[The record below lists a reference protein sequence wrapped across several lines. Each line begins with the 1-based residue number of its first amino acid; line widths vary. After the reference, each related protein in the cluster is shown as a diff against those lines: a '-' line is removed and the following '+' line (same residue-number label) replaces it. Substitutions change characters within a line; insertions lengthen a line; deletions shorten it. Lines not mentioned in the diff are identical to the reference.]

1 MADKDKDGIS
11 DNVDID
17 GGTGT
22 GKPVSK
28 TPLADQQKI
37 PADVQSIIDA
47 VFASGGGGDSAKSG
61 TDISTKK
68 TKLTPNSAL
77 EIMTIAAEDAGYAVK
92 FTKADVAQF
101 MKEFDAEQA
110 RQVEKVITTT
120 DQKTVAG
127 APSGTVKKVAST
139 TAQTEYPSF
148 FKPGEFTVDWI
159 WKKIN
164 FKDEKSLGAKS
175 LTALAKVRGLV
186 DKFQLIGVTDA
197 DIRIAAKQIAMGKK
211 TVAEYTVDLQK
222 VAKKEY
228 PQFADRFALDPELTT
243 YDIASPVIKLLAK
256 TWEMDEDDISI
267 DNPIVSSYMNY
278 AGPDGKGQPPSRA
291 DLVAKAKK
299 DSKYEGTVEANENAR
314 DAAVGLARAFGFGV

>member
-1 MADKDKDGIS
+1 MVDKDKDGIP

-37 PADVQSIIDA
+37 GADVQSIIDA
-47 VFASGGGGDSAKSG
+47 LMASGGSGDSAKSG
-61 TDISTKK
+61 TEISTKK

-101 MKEFDAEQA
+101 IKEFDAEQA

-175 LTALAKVRGLV
+175 LTALAEVRGLV

-211 TVAEYTVDLQK
+211 TLAEYTVDLQK

-256 TWEMDEDDISI
+256 TWEMDEADISI

>member
-22 GKPVSK
+22 NKPVSK

-37 PADVQSIIDA
+37 PTDVKAIIDA
-47 VFASGGGGDSAKSG
+47 VFASGGSGDKNKSG
-61 TDISTKK
+61 TDVSTKK
-68 TKLTPNSAL
+68 TKLTTNSAL
-77 EIMTIAAEDAGYAVK
+77 EIMTLAAESAGYTVK
-92 FTKADVAQF
+92 FTKEDVAQF
-101 MKEFDAEQA
+101 IKEFDAEQA
-110 RQVEKVITTT
+110 RQVEKVITATN
-120 DQKTVAG
+120 QKTVAG
-127 APSGTVKKVAST
+127 ATPEAVSKAATT

-148 FKPGEFTVDWI
+148 FKPGEFAVDWI

-175 LTALAKVRGLV
+175 LTALAEVRGLV

-211 TVAEYTVDLQK
+211 TIAEYTVDLQK
-222 VAKKEY
+222 FAKKEY
-228 PQFADRFALDPELTT
+228 PQFAERFALDPELTT

-256 TWEMDEDDISI
+256 TWEMDEADISI
-267 DNPIVSSYMNY
+267 DNPIVSSYLNY

>member
-22 GKPVSK
+22 NKPVSK
-28 TPLADQQKI
+28 TPLADQQRI

>member
-1 MADKDKDGIS
+1 MVDKDKDGIP

-22 GKPVSK
+22 GKPASK

-37 PADVQSIIDA
+37 GADVQSIIDA
-47 VFASGGGGDSAKSG
+47 LMASGGSGDSAKSG
-61 TDISTKK
+61 TEISTKK

-101 MKEFDAEQA
+101 IKEFDAEQA

>member
-22 GKPVSK
+22 NKPVSK

-37 PADVQSIIDA
+37 PTDVKAIIDA
-47 VFASGGGGDSAKSG
+47 VFASGGSGDKNKSG
-61 TDISTKK
+61 TDVSTKK
-68 TKLTPNSAL
+68 TKLTTNSAL
-77 EIMTIAAEDAGYAVK
+77 EIMTLAAESAGYTVK
-92 FTKADVAQF
+92 FTKEDVAQF
-101 MKEFDAEQA
+101 IKEFDAEQA

-120 DQKTVAG
+120 NQKTVAG
-127 APSGTVKKVAST
+127 ATPEAVSKAATT

-148 FKPGEFTVDWI
+148 FKPGEFAVDWI

-175 LTALAKVRGLV
+175 LTALAEVRGLV

-211 TVAEYTVDLQK
+211 TIAEYTVDLQK
-222 VAKKEY
+222 FAKKEY
-228 PQFADRFALDPELTT
+228 PQFAERFALDPELTT

-256 TWEMDEDDISI
+256 TWEMDEADISI
-267 DNPIVSSYMNY
+267 DNPIVSSYLNY